1 MKSLA
6 WWLRVVGV
14 FYVLQFVVIVVAKAP
29 IKAQGPAGVLARAA
43 AGDPT
48 ARFLVDTWVTF
59 ALEVGAIG
67 AVLLFASRMPE
78 RAKILVWAII
88 AIEFS
93 RGIVADV
100 YVITRGEPLNVV
112 VPWLFIHTVVIVSG
126 LLVLR
131 PDRSAPEIA
140 VAHAR
145 AH

>member
-14 FYVLQFVVIVVAKAP
+14 FYVLQFVVIAVAKAP
-29 IKAQGPAGVLARAA
+29 IRAQGPAGVLARAA

-67 AVLLFASRMPE
+67 VVLLFASRIPE
-78 RAKILVWAII
+78 RARLLVWTII
-88 AIEFS
+88 AIELS
-93 RGIVADV
+93 RGIFADV
-100 YVITRGEPLNVV
+100 YAIARGEPLNVI
-112 VPWLFIHTVVIVSG
+112 VPWLVIHTAVIVSG

-131 PDRSAPEIA
+131 PDRSAAPNAA
-140 VAHAR
+140 VAHA
-145 AH
+145 H